1 MEKKSKELF
10 ELFDDLLK
18 STLTSDIKNLSYKI
32 SASLNDVDDEWY
44 EIHSFQSFLAFWKI
58 DRLAELGIISNPVAT
73 SLKDLWYLKLDTDRK
88 IGIEAIREMFEHD
101 SEDYNASYTSP
112 LLPKLRENSEK
123 IDAELRQYYL
133 IPYDTNLKEIIDSVI
148 RSEDYSNVPN
158 EIEISGLV
166 KTLKP
171 INDSLTNPK
180 IEAYKKY

>member
-18 STLTSDIKNLSYKI
+18 STLTANIKNLSYRI
-32 SASLNDVDDEWY
+32 SASLDDVDEEWY
-44 EIHSFQSFLAFWKI
+44 EVHSFQSFLAFWKI
-58 DRLAELGIISNPVAT
+58 DRLAELGIISKPIAT
-73 SLKDLWYLKLDTDRK
+73 SLKDLWYLKLDTDGK
-88 IGIEAIREMFEHD
+88 IGIEALREMFENDPED
-101 SEDYNASYTSP
+101 SNRSYTSP

-148 RSEDYSNVPN
+148 RSEDYSNVPS
-158 EIEISGLV
+158 ETEISGLV

-171 INDSLTNPK
+171 INDSLTNPT
-180 IEAYKKY
+180 IEAHKKH